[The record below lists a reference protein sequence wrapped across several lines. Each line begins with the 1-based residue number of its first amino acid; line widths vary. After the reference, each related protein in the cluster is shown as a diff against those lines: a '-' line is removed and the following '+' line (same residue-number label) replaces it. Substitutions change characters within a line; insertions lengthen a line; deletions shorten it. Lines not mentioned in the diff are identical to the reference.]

1 MSSLSPED
9 FLLPS
14 ASDLLRHHIAS
25 NGGNEILVVGKVNE
39 DGFVYEVTL
48 FGRGTDSAVPA
59 VLKAARP
66 GDVLIHNHPSGD
78 IRPSEADIAVASDAA
93 ERRIGSYI
101 VDNAV
106 TRIFPIVRWI
116 PVETEEIREV
126 PISEVDAVFA
136 SDGILKQRYR
146 DFEFRPP
153 QRDMARAAAEA
164 VNGGNLLVVEAGTGT
179 GKSFGYLVP
188 ILFFVTRNE
197 GSKAVISTSTIAL
210 EEQLAEKDIPFLKE
224 HLGFGQV
231 PVAVLKGRQ
240 NYLCLRK
247 FDLFRQ
253 GTLDLPFEGKDP
265 AATGAAI
272 GEIAAWIALPH
283 DGSKSALS
291 SAIDGD
297 LWGELCSD
305 EHACERARCRF
316 FPQCFFYKS
325 RRAANFAKIILVNH
339 HLLMADVA
347 LRMEEEH
354 GAGIIPPY
362 DILVVD
368 EAHNLFK
375 AAVSFLGETVSLSGI
390 LRLLRRLFHNERG
403 TGLLSRFIEQYAVA
417 PERQNVEK
425 IAREITAFIPF
436 YIHSFVPECLGCFKE
451 EKETYLSFD
460 DPASRAT
467 LKEVFGR
474 VRLFL
479 SSLVER
485 LDPITEKAAESVSDD
500 PLKRSRE
507 EDTLLSLLTE
517 MRGVVRRLMALE
529 EFFSLFFSEERN
541 ARLVFWG
548 EKAGRSNLRLSV
560 TPLDVQKVLAEN
572 IYQKVRAVVFTS
584 ATLVT
589 SRGPEGF
596 DFFVREA
603 GLDRLS
609 RDVRY
614 LHLPGC
620 FDYRSALRAFVVSD
634 LPDPNEPA
642 FEAASVEAAGELI
655 RASKGGALV
664 LFTSVRHRDLAKE
677 RLKNSSFPI
686 IVQDDAAAAVVAR
699 RFRGEVD
706 SSLLATDTFW
716 EGIDVKGDA
725 LRNLVIVR
733 LPFRYPSHPF
743 VARFIAKLEKET
755 GGDGFTLFTL
765 PHAILKFRQGIGRLI
780 RSKDDRGTVV
790 VFDRRLTAKRYG
802 KAFLEALPDGIEFL
816 PLPLRR
822 VVAQVKRFFD
832 DDRGAP
838 RSS

>member
-1 MSSLSPED
+1 MSFFSPEE
-9 FLLPS
+9 FLLSS
-14 ASDLLRHHIAS
+14 AIDLLRHHIAA
-25 NGGNEILVVGKVNE
+25 NEGNEILVVGKVNE

-78 IRPSEADIAVASDAA
+78 IRPSDADIAVASEAA
-93 ERRIGSYI
+93 ERGIGSYI
-101 VDNAV
+101 VDNV
-106 TRIFPIVRWI
+106 VSRIFPIVRWM
-116 PVETEEIREV
+116 PVKPEEIHPV
-126 PISEVDAVFA
+126 PLFEVDAVFA
-136 SDGILKQRYR
+136 PDGILKQRYPA
-146 DFEFRPP
+146 FEFRPP
-153 QRDMARAAAEA
+153 QGDMARAVTEM
-164 VNGGNLLVVEAGTGT
+164 VNDGGILSVEAGTGT
-179 GKSFGYLVP
+179 GKSFSYLVP
-188 ILFFVTRNE
+188 ALFFVSGNE
-197 GSKAVISTSTIAL
+197 GRRVVISTSTIAL
-210 EEQLAEKDIPFLKE
+210 EEQLSEKDIPFLKE
-224 HLGFGQV
+224 HLGFDQV
-231 PVAVLKGRQ
+231 SVAVLKGRQ
-240 NYLCLRK
+240 NYICLRK

-265 AATGAAI
+265 AATAATI
-272 GEIAAWIALPH
+272 NDIATWIALPH
-283 DGSKSALS
+283 DGSKSALI
-291 SAIDGD
+291 SAIDSD

-325 RRAANFAKIILVNH
+325 RRAANFAKVILVNH

-347 LRMEEEH
+347 LRMEEEQ

-362 DILVVD
+362 DILIVD

-375 AAVSFLGETVSLSGI
+375 AAVNFLGETVSLSGI

-403 TGLLSRFIEQYAVA
+403 TGLLARFIEQYAVA
-417 PERQNVEK
+417 AERQKAEK
-425 IAREITAFIPF
+425 MAREITAFIPF
-436 YIHSFVPECLGCFKE
+436 YLHSFIPECLDCFKE
-451 EKETYLSFD
+451 GKENYLSFD
-460 DPASRAT
+460 DPSSRVP
-467 LKEVFGR
+467 LKEAFGR

-485 LDPITEKAAESVSDD
+485 LDPLVEEAAKAVEND

-507 EDTLLSLLTE
+507 EDNLLSLLTE
-517 MRGVVRRLMALE
+517 MRGVIRRLMALE
-529 EFFSLFFSEERN
+529 EFFSLFFSDERN
-541 ARLVFWG
+541 ERLVFWG
-548 EKAGRSNLRLSV
+548 EKTGKVNLRLSV

-572 IYQKVRAVVFTS
+572 IYEKVRSIVFTS

-603 GLDRLS
+603 GLDRTS
-609 RDVRY
+609 RKIRY
-614 LHLPGC
+614 LHLPSC
-620 FDYRSALRAFVVSD
+620 FDYRNALRAFVVAD
-634 LPDPNEPA
+634 LPEPNEPG
-642 FEAASVEAAGELI
+642 FEEASVTAAAELI

-664 LFTSVRHRDLAKE
+664 LFTSIRHRDLAKKHFKDFS
-677 RLKNSSFPI
+677 LPV

-699 RFRGEVD
+699 RFRGEID

-725 LRNLVIVR
+725 LRNLIIVR

-743 VARFIAKLEKET
+743 VARFIAKLEKEI

-780 RSKDDRGTVV
+780 RSKEDRGTVV

-802 KAFLEALPDGIEFL
+802 KAFLEALPEGIEFL
-816 PLPLRR
+816 PLSLRQTVRR
-822 VVAQVKRFFD
+822 VTAFFET
-832 DDRGAP
+832 DR
-838 RSS
+838 